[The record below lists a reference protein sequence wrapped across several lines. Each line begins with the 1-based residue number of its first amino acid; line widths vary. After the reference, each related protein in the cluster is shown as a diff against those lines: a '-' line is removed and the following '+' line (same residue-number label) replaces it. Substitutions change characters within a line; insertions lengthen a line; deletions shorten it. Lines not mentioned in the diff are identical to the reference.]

1 MIYVIVAMLL
11 VLVGLLYYSRLKTER
26 ESTNKKSDLKAQVK
40 ELQSSF
46 QESAKTLLIQQMIT
60 PAEKDKIYA
69 IANNYFVFQ
78 PVNDDNLTHM
88 ESLLVQFSG
97 IISQEMFA
105 GEAMVDAFKQRLKA
119 FAERLPGDARGYSR
133 SFYREQLPGM
143 LALLEER
150 PMDLVADTAPDEL
163 VDDGEMASDT
173 TDTVEAA
180 EQGAQV
186 PENQPH

>member
-26 ESTNKKSDLKAQVK
+26 ESTNKKSDLKNQVK
-40 ELQSSF
+40 QLQSSF
-46 QESAKTLLIQQMIT
+46 QESTKTLLIQQMIT

-105 GEAMVDAFKQRLKA
+105 GEAMVDAFKLRLKA
-119 FAERLPGDARGYSR
+119 FAERLPAEPRGFSR
-133 SFYREQLPGM
+133 SFYRDQLPGM

-150 PMDLVADTAPDEL
+150 PMDLVAETAPDEL
-163 VDDGEMASDT
+163 VDEPGMTADDAEDT
-173 TDTVEAA
+173 GQDTPAVAD
-180 EQGAQV
+180 
-186 PENQPH
+186 NQPR